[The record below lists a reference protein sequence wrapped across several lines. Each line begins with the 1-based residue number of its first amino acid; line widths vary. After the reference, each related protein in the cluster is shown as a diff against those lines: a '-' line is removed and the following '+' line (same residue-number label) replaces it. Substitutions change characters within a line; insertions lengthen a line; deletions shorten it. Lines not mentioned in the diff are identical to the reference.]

1 MPFRRV
7 LSEAVPPVL
16 LAVVLN
22 GFWLYLGAME
32 AVASGPRTAVTA
44 TYYAA
49 LGLCLLVS
57 AWVGRDTI
65 RRRLSASR
73 LARLW
78 VVAGAVLALWF
89 LLNVALL
96 ASGVAARDAAA
107 LLVLSSLPSALVVL
121 ALTRSQLRIMAAALV
136 ALAIGLFAVSAVTFL
151 VQPSESGRFSPI
163 DELDPITAAHIS
175 ALGAMVLLIATFS
188 GERARLAQAGGV
200 ALLVALSILPAS
212 RGALAALLVGVVAL
226 AVALGKRMLP
236 LLLPAV
242 LIGVALGAAGTTV
255 VGADY
260 YYSIGIPGLEGRI
273 GAPLDGED
281 FTGEKI
287 PEASGPPIS
296 SLAIR
301 RYLWEKALRDSVER
315 PVFGHGVGML
325 VDDSPETQRM
335 VRAGRVEAGVRTYPH
350 NVLIESM
357 YSLGVIGLVLFVA
370 LVVLSSVAIV
380 RLLQRGRDRFAAL
393 FALGVAA
400 FAAVNSMISGE
411 IGSDASIWIA
421 LALPV
426 ALSADHN
433 D

>member
-1 MPFRRV
+1 
-7 LSEAVPPVL
+7 
-16 LAVVLN
+16 
-22 GFWLYLGAME
+22 
-32 AVASGPRTAVTA
+32 
-44 TYYAA
+44 
-49 LGLCLLVS
+49 
-57 AWVGRDTI
+57 
-65 RRRLSASR
+65 
-73 LARLW
+73 
-78 VVAGAVLALWF
+78 
-89 LLNVALL
+89 
-96 ASGVAARDAAA
+96 
-107 LLVLSSLPSALVVL
+107 
-121 ALTRSQLRIMAAALV
+121 
-136 ALAIGLFAVSAVTFL
+136 
-151 VQPSESGRFSPI
+151 
-163 DELDPITAAHIS
+163 
-175 ALGAMVLLIATFS
+175 
-188 GERARLAQAGGV
+188 
-200 ALLVALSILPAS
+200 
-212 RGALAALLVGVVAL
+212 
-226 AVALGKRMLP
+226 MLP

-301 RYLWEKALRDSVER
+301 RYLWEKALRDSIER